1 MNANAMLNQ
10 LQHREIQ
17 NKIREQKLKE
27 SKNSSKT
34 FTIFVKVLTQI
45 PRAIPSKYQI
55 YGYQSF
61 PIPEEKCRMFCFTEK
76 SAFEKFREYLR
87 TIRASYSAQILPA
100 PTAPYNVL
108 KGF

>member
-17 NKIREQKLKE
+17 NKIREKKMKE
-27 SKNSSKT
+27 AKSSSKS

-45 PRAIPSKYQI
+45 PRAIPEKYHL

-76 SAFEKFREYLR
+76 SSFETFREYLR
-87 TIRASYSAQILPA
+87 AIKASYSAKVLAA
-100 PTAPYNVL
+100 PTAPHNIL